1 MRYRSPSSRVTH
13 IAPSSSSVFRVA
25 RDGTHQCVRGAPGQK
40 SHPTS
45 HRSIDVASLVVVVVT
60 YRFTTGASPPPCSRA
75 RFIASASSAHAPP
88 CGRVAGARERSATD
102 PMGRFVRRASGCG
115 PGIADVLMRPR
126 RTSLARRAAM
136 RDASCGTS
144 TMVSSS
150 VVRRPSSVVRRPSSS
165 VRRRRTRRR
174 VTTRG
179 LPARARRRDRPIERA
194 GSRTWS

>member
-25 RDGTHQCVRGAPGQK
+25 RDGTHQWCVVPRVKNHTQRRIDRSMSRRSSSSSSRTVSPRAHHHHHAPARV
-40 SHPTS
+40 SS
-45 HRSIDVASLVVVVVT
+45 RRS
-60 YRFTTGASPPPCSRA
+60 
-75 RFIASASSAHAPP
+75 SSAHAPP

-150 VVRRPSSVVRRPSSS
+150 VVRRPSSVVRRRPS
-165 VRRRRTRRR
+165 V
-174 VTTRG
+174 VVE
-179 LPARARRRDRPIERA
+179 RDVE
-194 GSRTWS
+194 